1 MRCPECDYDILD
13 EKLDRNY
20 DTIYT
25 CRHCGCEFKMAI
37 KILRKGKE
45 E

>member
-20 DTIYT
+20 DTIYAEVQGEVQLGI
-25 CRHCGCEFKMAI
+25 RH
-37 KILRKGKE
+37 R
-45 E
+45 